1 MSEMKVLPIWR
12 SMMFVPVNVDKFVD
26 SAHTRGADVVILDLE
41 DSILPKDKERAR
53 TLVAAAAPKVGR
65 SGADVVVRINRQW
78 RLCLRDLEAVV
89 SKDICALMLPKTES
103 AEHVHMV
110 AEVLD
115 ELEAERGLPQGHTKL
130 VPMIEGAAAFFRVQK
145 IAAAH
150 ARVVAL
156 TLGAE
161 DFALSVGMVPE
172 AEGLFYP
179 KQQIVIAA
187 RAAGVLP
194 LGFIG
199 TVADFKDLDAF
210 RATVRRSRRLGF
222 MGASVI
228 HPSQIEILNAEF
240 RPSPEEV
247 QQARKVV
254 TAFEAAAGGN
264 QGAIQVDG
272 KMVDIPVVER
282 CRATL
287 ARHEAIE
294 QRTNTSLA
302 PLAGRGPG

>member
-1 MSEMKVLPIWR
+1 MSENKKLPIWR

-26 SAHTRGADVVILDLE
+26 SAHTRGADVIILDLE

-53 TLVAAAAPKVGR
+53 TLVSGAAPKVAR
-65 SGADVVVRINRQW
+65 AGADVVVRINRPW

-89 SKDICALMLPKTES
+89 SREICALMLPKTES
-103 AEHVHMV
+103 ADHVLMV

-115 ELEAERGLPQGHTKL
+115 ELEAERGLPQGHTRL
-130 VPMIEGAAAFFRVQK
+130 VPMIESAAAFFRVQE

-210 RATVRRSRRLGF
+210 RATIRRSRRLGF
-222 MGASVI
+222 TGASVI

-254 TAFEAAAGGN
+254 TVFEAAAGGN

-282 CRATL
+282 ARGIL
-287 ARHEAIE
+287 ARHDAIE
-294 QRTNTSLA
+294 QRTKA
-302 PLAGRGPG
+302 RG

>member
-1 MSEMKVLPIWR
+1 MNGNKQLPVWR
-12 SMMFVPVNVDKFVD
+12 SMMFVPVNVDKFVA
-26 SAHTRGADVVILDLE
+26 SAHARGADVIILDLE

-53 TLVAAAAPKVGR
+53 TLVAAAAPQVAR
-65 SGADVVVRINRQW
+65 SGADVVVRINRPW

-89 SKDICALMLPKTES
+89 SREICALMLPKAES
-103 AEHVHMV
+103 AEHVRMV

-115 ELEAERGLPQGHTKL
+115 ELEAERGLAQGHTKL
-130 VPMIEGAAAFFRVQK
+130 VPMIESAAAFFRAQE
-145 IAAAH
+145 IAASH

-240 RPSPEEV
+240 RPAPEEV
-247 QQARKVV
+247 ERARKVV
-254 TAFEAAAGGN
+254 AAFEAAAGGN

-282 CRATL
+282 ARATL
-287 ARHEAIE
+287 ERHEAIE
-294 QRTNTSLA
+294 RRAQRQGA
-302 PLAGRGPG
+302 

>member
-1 MSEMKVLPIWR
+1 MNQKKRLPIWR

-26 SAHTRGADVVILDLE
+26 SAHTRGADVIILDLE

-53 TLVAAAAPKVGR
+53 TLVAAAAPKVAR
-65 SGADVVVRINRQW
+65 SGADVVVRINRPW

-89 SKDICALMLPKTES
+89 SKEICALMLPKTES
-103 AEHVHMV
+103 ADHVHMV

-115 ELEAERGLPQGHTKL
+115 ELEAERGLPRGHTRL
-130 VPMIEGAAAFFRVQK
+130 VTMIESAAAFFRAQE

-199 TVADFKDLDAF
+199 TVADYKDLDAF
-210 RATVRRSRRLGF
+210 RATARRSRRLGF

-240 RPSPEEV
+240 RPAPEEV
-247 QQARKVV
+247 QLARKVV
-254 TAFEAAAGGN
+254 AAFEAAAGGS

-282 CRATL
+282 CRGTL
-287 ARHEAIE
+287 ARHDAIE
-294 QRTNTSLA
+294 QRA
-302 PLAGRGPG
+302 KARG

>member
-1 MSEMKVLPIWR
+1 MSEDKSLPIWR

-26 SAHTRGADVVILDLE
+26 SAHTRGADVIILDLE
-41 DSILPKDKERAR
+41 DSILPKDKEHAR
-53 TLVAAAAPKVGR
+53 TLISGAAAKVAGA
-65 SGADVVVRINRQW
+65 GADVVVRINRTW

-89 SKDICALMLPKTES
+89 SREICALMLPKTES
-103 AEHVHMV
+103 AEHVRLV

-115 ELEAERGLPQGHTKL
+115 ELEAERGLQQGYTRL
-130 VPMIEGAAAFFRVQK
+130 VPMIESAGAFFRAQE

-179 KQQIVIAA
+179 SQQIVIAA

-199 TVADFKDLDAF
+199 TVADYKDLDAF
-210 RATVRRSRRLGF
+210 RATARRSRRLGF
-222 MGASVI
+222 MGAAVI
-228 HPSQIEILNAEF
+228 HPSQIAILNAEF

-247 QQARKVV
+247 EQARKVV
-254 TAFEAAAGGN
+254 AAFEAAAGGN
-264 QGAIQVDG
+264 QGAIEVDG
-272 KMVDIPVVER
+272 KMVDIPVVEGAR
-282 CRATL
+282 RTL

-294 QRTNTSLA
+294 QRA
-302 PLAGRGPG
+302 RARG

>member
-1 MSEMKVLPIWR
+1 MSEQKKLPVWR

-65 SGADVVVRINRQW
+65 LGADVVVRINRQW

-103 AEHVHMV
+103 ADHVLMV

-130 VPMIEGAAAFFRVQK
+130 VVMIEGAAAFFRAQE

-294 QRTNTSLA
+294 QRTNISLA

>member
-1 MSEMKVLPIWR
+1 MNEEQALPIWR
-12 SMMFVPVNVDKFVD
+12 SMMFVPVNVEKFVEG
-26 SAHTRGADVVILDLE
+26 AHKRGADAVILDLE
-41 DSILPKDKERAR
+41 DSILPKDKEHAR
-53 TLVAAAAPKVGR
+53 TLVAGAAPRVAR
-65 SGADVVVRINRQW
+65 SGADVVVRVNRPW

-89 SKDICALMLPKTES
+89 SRPIGAIMLPKTES
-103 AEHVHMV
+103 PEHVHLV

-115 ELEAERGLPQGHTKL
+115 ELEAERGLANGHTRIIA
-130 VPMIEGAAAFFRVQK
+130 MIETATAFFRARE
-145 IAAAH
+145 IAAAD
-150 ARVVAL
+150 RRIVAL

-161 DFALSVGMVPE
+161 DFALAVGMVPE

-179 KQQIVIAA
+179 KQQIVLAA

-222 MGASVI
+222 MGSPVI
-228 HPSQIEILNAEF
+228 HPSQIAILNEEF

-247 QQARKVV
+247 QKARRVID
-254 TAFEAAAGGN
+254 AFEAAAGGS

-272 KMVDIPVVER
+272 RMVDLPVVER
-282 CRATL
+282 ARRTL
-287 ARHEAIE
+287 ERHEAIE
-294 QRTNTSLA
+294 QRAKARAAASA
-302 PLAGRGPG
+302 

>member
-1 MSEMKVLPIWR
+1 
-12 SMMFVPVNVDKFVD
+12 MMFVPVNVDKFVD
-26 SAHTRGADVVILDLE
+26 SAHTRGADVIILDLE

-53 TLVAAAAPKVGR
+53 TLVAAAAPKVSR
-65 SGADVVVRINRQW
+65 SGADVVVRVNRPW

-89 SKDICALMLPKTES
+89 SREICALMLPKAES
-103 AEHVHMV
+103 ADHICMV

-115 ELEAERGLPQGHTKL
+115 ELEAERGLPRGHTRL
-130 VPMIEGAAAFFRVQK
+130 VPMIESAVAFFRAQE

-199 TVADFKDLDAF
+199 TVADYKDLDAF
-210 RATVRRSRRLGF
+210 RATARRSRRLGF
-222 MGASVI
+222 TGASVI
-228 HPSQIEILNAEF
+228 HPSQIAILNEEF

-254 TAFEAAAGGN
+254 AAFEAASGGN
-264 QGAIQVDG
+264 QGAIEVDG

-282 CRATL
+282 ARGTL

-294 QRTNTSLA
+294 QRAKARS
-302 PLAGRGPG
+302 

>member
-1 MSEMKVLPIWR
+1 MSENKPLPIWR
-12 SMMFVPVNVDKFVD
+12 SMLFVPVNVDKFVD
-26 SAHTRGADVVILDLE
+26 SAHTRGADAIILDLE
-41 DSILPKDKERAR
+41 DSVLPKDKERAR
-53 TLVAAAAPKVGR
+53 TLVAAAAPKVAR
-65 SGADVVVRINRQW
+65 SGADVIARINRPW
-78 RLCLRDLEAVV
+78 RLCLRDMEAVV
-89 SKDICALMLPKTES
+89 SREICALMLPKTES
-103 AEHVHMV
+103 ADHVRMV

-115 ELEAERGLPQGHTKL
+115 ELEAERGLPAGHTRL
-130 VPMIEGAAAFFRVQK
+130 VLMIESASAFFRAQE

-150 ARVVAL
+150 SRVVAL

-161 DFALSVGMVPE
+161 DFALSLGMVPE

-199 TVADFKDLDAF
+199 TVADYKDLDAF
-210 RATVRRSRRLGF
+210 RATIRRSRRLGF
-222 MGASVI
+222 VGAAVI

-254 TAFEAAAGGN
+254 AAFEAAAGGN
-264 QGAIQVDG
+264 QGAIEVDG
-272 KMVDIPVVER
+272 KMVDVPVVER
-282 CRATL
+282 ARGTL
-287 ARHEAIE
+287 ARHDAIE
-294 QRTNTSLA
+294 QREKAASVS
-302 PLAGRGPG
+302 

>member
-1 MSEMKVLPIWR
+1 MSEKKRLPIWR

-26 SAHTRGADVVILDLE
+26 SAHTRGADVIILDLE

-53 TLVAAAAPKVGR
+53 TLVSGAAPKAAR
-65 SGADVVVRINRQW
+65 SGADVVVRINRPW

-89 SKDICALMLPKTES
+89 SLEICALMLPKTES
-103 AEHVHMV
+103 ADHVHMV

-115 ELEAERGLPQGHTKL
+115 ELEAERGLPRGHTQL
-130 VPMIEGAAAFFRVQK
+130 VPMIESAGAFFRAQE
-145 IAAAH
+145 IAAADS
-150 ARVVAL
+150 RVVAL

-199 TVADFKDLDAF
+199 TVADYKDLDAF
-210 RATVRRSRRLGF
+210 RATARRSRRLGF

-228 HPSQIEILNAEF
+228 HPSQIAILNAEF

-254 TAFEAAAGGN
+254 AAFEAAAGGN
-264 QGAIQVDG
+264 QGAIEVDG

-282 CRATL
+282 ARRTL
-287 ARHEAIE
+287 ERHDAIE
-294 QRTNTSLA
+294 QRTKAHTD
-302 PLAGRGPG
+302 

>member
-1 MSEMKVLPIWR
+1 MSENRSLPVWR
-12 SMMFVPVNVDKFVD
+12 SMMFVPVNVEKFVD
-26 SAHTRGADVVILDLE
+26 SAHTRGADAIILDLE
-41 DSILPKDKERAR
+41 DSILPKDKEHAR
-53 TLVAAAAPKVGR
+53 TLVAAAAPKVAR
-65 SGADVVVRINRQW
+65 SGADVLVRINRPW

-89 SKDICALMLPKTES
+89 SKEICALMLPKAES
-103 AEHVHMV
+103 ADHVRMV

-115 ELEAERGLPQGHTKL
+115 ELEAERGLPPGHTRL
-130 VPMIEGAAAFFRVQK
+130 VPMIESAAAFFRAQEV
-145 IAAAH
+145 AAAH

-156 TLGAE
+156 NLGAE

-194 LGFIG
+194 LGFLG

-210 RATVRRSRRLGF
+210 RGTIRRSRRLGF

-228 HPSQIEILNAEF
+228 HPSQIAILNEEF

-247 QQARKVV
+247 AQARKVV

-287 ARHEAIE
+287 ARHDAIE
-294 QRTNTSLA
+294 QRERA
-302 PLAGRGPG
+302 RG

>member
-1 MSEMKVLPIWR
+1 MSEKKKLPIWR
-12 SMMFVPVNVDKFVD
+12 SMMFVPVNVDKFVA
-26 SAHTRGADVVILDLE
+26 SAHTRGADVIILDLE

-53 TLVAAAAPKVGR
+53 TLVSGAAPKVAR
-65 SGADVVVRINRQW
+65 SGADVVVRINRPW

-89 SKDICALMLPKTES
+89 SREICALMLPKTES
-103 AEHVHMV
+103 ADHVRLV

-115 ELEAERGLPQGHTKL
+115 ELEAERGLPQGHTQL
-130 VPMIEGAAAFFRVQK
+130 VPMIESAGAFFRAQE

-150 ARVVAL
+150 SRVVAL

-199 TVADFKDLDAF
+199 TVADYKDLDAF
-210 RATVRRSRRLGF
+210 RATARRSRRLGF
-222 MGASVI
+222 TGASVI
-228 HPSQIEILNAEF
+228 HPSQIAILNAEF

-247 QQARKVV
+247 QQAQKVV
-254 TAFEAAAGGN
+254 AAFEAAAGGN
-264 QGAIQVDG
+264 QGAIEVDG

-282 CRATL
+282 ARGTL
-287 ARHEAIE
+287 ERHDAIE
-294 QRTNTSLA
+294 QRTKARS
-302 PLAGRGPG
+302 

>member
-1 MSEMKVLPIWR
+1 MSETKKLPIWR

-26 SAHTRGADVVILDLE
+26 SAHTRGADVIILDLE

-53 TLVAAAAPKVGR
+53 TLVAAAAPKVAR
-65 SGADVVVRINRQW
+65 SGADVVVRINRPW

-89 SKDICALMLPKTES
+89 SREICALMLPKTES
-103 AEHVHMV
+103 ADHVLMV

-130 VPMIEGAAAFFRVQK
+130 VTMIESAAAFFRAQE
-145 IAAAH
+145 IAASH
-150 ARVVAL
+150 SRVVAL

-210 RATVRRSRRLGF
+210 RATARRSRRLGF
-222 MGASVI
+222 TGASVI
-228 HPSQIEILNAEF
+228 HPSQIEILNTEF

-282 CRATL
+282 ARGTL

-294 QRTNTSLA
+294 QRTKA
-302 PLAGRGPG
+302 RG